1 MSSFLADTLEL
12 HLFWTRFPTALC
24 LSSDDI
30 NKSLQLI
37 WRSGTRR
44 FHLRVPDLQL
54 SCGDLTRMAG
64 HQESGPRNGHHAT
77 SHGWLN
83 RTLVTPLLMHWNDLS
98 LALNHQHAYIIN
110 MWHKP
115 HWVNLFLTQGGSISL
130 GHCQCPNKDMELQCK
145 AHTYPTF
152 LHPYVYHLI
161 TSTCS

>member
-1 MSSFLADTLEL
+1 MSSFLADILKL
-12 HLFWTRFPTALC
+12 HLFRTKFPTASC
-24 LSSDDI
+24 LSSDNI

-44 FHLRVPDLQL
+44 FHLLVPDLQL
-54 SCGDLTRMAG
+54 SSSDLTRMTG
-64 HQESGPRNGHHAT
+64 HQDSGSRNGHHAT

-115 HWVNLFLTQGGSISL
+115 HRVNFFLIHWSSISL
-130 GHCQCPNKDMELQCK
+130 QHCQCPNKEMELQCDW
-145 AHTYPTF
+145 
-152 LHPYVYHLI
+152 
-161 TSTCS
+161 